1 MNTNTTIER
10 IESVNTVPS
19 TDALP
24 TGMWSA
30 DELLTSIDERSHPMT
45 DLKHAPT
52 REPNPA
58 SANRWRGPAI
68 AVGIAAVV
76 LLVAGVLGVLAARSD
91 DGAAAAAPA
100 TSESAPDVPVDPLEI
115 VREMDRRFDAS
126 DPTFIGFY
134 DEEAIGA
141 GVIGVLM
148 LDSRYWSATG
158 MTATREYSVDGAV
171 VTVDTVATSGLDS
184 SRTYEYTVRY
194 RIEDGR
200 IVDAPD
206 VGIDA
211 RTADR
216 SALAAYTA
224 WVQANHPE
232 KYEDLVIFGTTLA
245 TQTDELV
252 RLQRQMIA
260 QYHEATGTG

>member
-19 TDALP
+19 TDVLP
-24 TGMWSA
+24 TGVWSA
-30 DELLTSIDERSHPMT
+30 GELLTRIDERSQPMT

-52 REPNPA
+52 REPDPA

-68 AVGIAAVV
+68 AVGIAATV
-76 LLVAGVLGVLAARSD
+76 LFLAGVVALLLNQG
-91 DGAAAAAPA
+91 DGDVAPAGPA
-100 TSESAPDVPVDPLEI
+100 TSESAPEAPIDPVEV

-134 DEEAIGA
+134 DEEGIGA
-141 GVIGVLM
+141 GVLGVLM

-184 SRTYEYTVRY
+184 SLTYEYTVRY
-194 RIEDGR
+194 RIEGGR
-200 IVDAPD
+200 IVDADD

-216 SALAAYTA
+216 GALAAYTA